1 MKKESK
7 RLLFKL
13 LSGVTATS
21 LIVAGVG
28 IYINLEKDFSS
39 SNNEE
44 TSNDGF
50 IKNEG
55 IDIKLVN
62 EIRNEDGTITRTFT
76 YSIQPESA
84 TNQSV
89 EVSMEYDTGYPCDD
103 VIEVNINEN
112 TKTINV
118 TCLKPFSTPISLKV
132 ISLSN
137 PDAVSSITLHYEK
150 KVTKISPTKD
160 EFVTYGEDFTTFDQ
174 SLLYNVDYS
183 IYTIDKD
190 YSFKIELVDVC
201 YDDGFDAW
209 PDLKNAFLNEVEN
222 MINNE
227 SLWTADTWWN
237 LDDRLE
243 WRESLLDFTEED
255 FASAEIT
262 YNVICIETGQ
272 KINNISTAIGIPLGM
287 DYSNHEIKVNTINL
301 SSSTLIF

>member
-13 LSGVTATS
+13 LTGVTATS

-39 SNNEE
+39 SSNEE
-44 TSNDGF
+44 TANNGF
-50 IKNEG
+50 IKNQG

-62 EIRNEDGTITRTFT
+62 EISNEDGSITRTFT

-89 EVSMEYDTGYPCDD
+89 EVLMEYDTGFPCND
-103 VIEVNINEN
+103 VIEVSINEN
-112 TKTINV
+112 TKTITV

-150 KVTKISPTKD
+150 KVTKITSTQD
-160 EFVTYGEDFTTFDQ
+160 GFITFGEDFTTFDQ
-174 SLLYNVDYS
+174 SLLYNVEYS

-190 YSFKIELVDVC
+190 YSFKVELVDVC
-201 YDDGFDAW
+201 YDDGLDTW
-209 PDLKNAFLNEVEN
+209 PDLKIAFLYEVEN

-227 SLWTADTWWN
+227 TTWTADTWWN
-237 LDDRLE
+237 LDERIE
-243 WRESLLDFTEED
+243 WRESLLDFAEDD
-255 FASAEIT
+255 FACAEIT
-262 YNVICIETGQ
+262 YNVICVETGQ
-272 KINNISTAIGIPLGM
+272 EINDVITVIGIPLGM
-287 DYSNHEIKVNTINL
+287 DYSNNEIKVNTINL
-301 SSSTLIF
+301 SGSTLIF